1 MKKIAVV
8 EDDRSLRTALAG
20 LLQENGYTPC
30 LIQDFMEADREILES
45 QADLVLLDIILPGTN
60 GQAILRN
67 LRKKSQVPVMMLTSK
82 AEEMDEILAMSYGA
96 DDYITKP
103 YNPTL
108 LLLKI
113 EAIFRRMTPENQKTE
128 VEYREMQVDLLRSTM
143 KYDGQEVVLSKNE
156 ISILYYLM
164 KNKGKIVSRDELMDY
179 LWDCNDFVDD
189 NTLTVNINR
198 LRKRLEEVGLSGVIE
213 TRRRQGYLLV

>member
-8 EDDRSLRTALAG
+8 EDDNSLRTALAG
-20 LLQENGYTPC
+20 VLEENGYTPC
-30 LIQDFMEADREILES
+30 LILDFMKADREILAAE
-45 QADLVLLDIILPGTN
+45 ADLVLLDIILPGTS
-60 GQAILRN
+60 GQEILRN
-67 LRKKSQVPVMMLTSK
+67 LRKNSQIPVIMLTSK
-82 AEEMDEILAMSYGA
+82 NGEMDEILAMSYGA
-96 DDYITKP
+96 DDYMTKP

-113 EAIFRRMTPENQKTE
+113 EAIFRRMTPDQTGTE
-128 VEYREMQVDLLRSTM
+128 LEYKGMRVDLLRSTM
-143 KYDGQEVVLSKNE
+143 KYQEQETVLSKNE
-156 ISILYYLM
+156 ITILYYLM
-164 KNKGKIVSRDELMDY
+164 KNQGKIVSRDELMDY

-198 LRKRLEEVGLSGVIE
+198 LRKRLEEAGLAGVIE

>member
-8 EDDRSLRTALAG
+8 EDDKSLRTALAG

-30 LIQDFMEADREILES
+30 LIQDFMEADREIMES
-45 QADLVLLDIILPGTN
+45 QADLVLLDIILPGTS
-60 GQAILRN
+60 GQEILRN
-67 LRKKSQVPVMMLTSK
+67 LRKNSQIPVIMLTSK
-82 AEEMDEILAMSYGA
+82 TGEMDEILAMSYGA
-96 DDYITKP
+96 DDYVTKP

-113 EAIFRRMTPENQKTE
+113 EAIFRRMTPDQTGTE
-128 VEYREMQVDLLRSTM
+128 LEYKGMRVDLLRSTM
-143 KYDGQEVVLSKNE
+143 KYQEQETVLSKNE
-156 ISILYYLM
+156 ITILYYLM
-164 KNKGKIVSRDELMDY
+164 KNQGKIVSRDELMDY

-198 LRKRLEEVGLSGVIE
+198 LRKRLEEAGLPGVIE

>member
-8 EDDRSLRTALAG
+8 EDDKSLRTALAD

-30 LIQDFMEADREILES
+30 LIQDFMETDREIMES

-128 VEYREMQVDLLRSTM
+128 AEYRGMQVDLLRSTM
-143 KYDGQEVVLSKNE
+143 KYENQEVVLSKNE
-156 ISILYYLM
+156 ISILYYLI

-198 LRKRLEEVGLSGVIE
+198 LRKRLEEAGLSGVIE

>member
-1 MKKIAVV
+1 MKKIAVI
-8 EDDRSLRTALAG
+8 EDDRVLREALAC
-20 LLQENGYTPC
+20 LLRENGYEV
-30 LIQDFMEADREILES
+30 LQIQDFHQVDRQVKES
-45 QADLVLLDIILPGTN
+45 GVDLVLLDIILPGAN
-60 GQAILRN
+60 GQEILRN
-67 LRKKSQVPVMMLTSK
+67 IRKENEVPVLMLTSK
-82 AEEMDEILAMSYGA
+82 TGETDEILAMSYGA
-96 DDYITKP
+96 DDYISKP

-113 EAIFRRMTPENQKTE
+113 EAVFRRTRPANQRE
-128 VEYREMQVDLLRSTM
+128 ELEYRGICINLLRSTM
-143 KYDGQEVVLSKNE
+143 RYQEQEIVLSKNE

-198 LRKRLEEVGLSGVIE
+198 LRRKLEETGLSGVIE
-213 TRRRQGYLLV
+213 TRRKQGYILI

>member
-8 EDDRSLRTALAG
+8 EDDNSLRTALAG
-20 LLQENGYTPC
+20 VLEENGYSPC
-30 LIQDFMEADREILES
+30 LILDFIYADQEILAA
-45 QADLVLLDIILPGTN
+45 QADLVLLDIILPGTS
-60 GQAILRN
+60 GQEILRN
-67 LRKKSQVPVMMLTSK
+67 LRKNSQIPVIMLTSK
-82 AEEMDEILAMSYGA
+82 TGEMDEILAMSYGA
-96 DDYITKP
+96 DDYVTKP

-113 EAIFRRMTPENQKTE
+113 EAIFRRMTPDQTGTE
-128 VEYREMQVDLLRSTM
+128 LEYKGMRVDLLRSTM
-143 KYDGQEVVLSKNE
+143 KYQEQETVLSKNE
-156 ISILYYLM
+156 ITILYYLM
-164 KNKGKIVSRDELMDY
+164 KNQGKIVSRDELMDY

-198 LRKRLEEVGLSGVIE
+198 LRKRLEEAGLPGVIE

>member
-1 MKKIAVV
+1 
-8 EDDRSLRTALAG
+8 
-20 LLQENGYTPC
+20 
-30 LIQDFMEADREILES
+30 
-45 QADLVLLDIILPGTN
+45 
-60 GQAILRN
+60 
-67 LRKKSQVPVMMLTSK
+67 
-82 AEEMDEILAMSYGA
+82 
-96 DDYITKP
+96 
-103 YNPTL
+103 
-108 LLLKI
+108 
-113 EAIFRRMTPENQKTE
+113 
-128 VEYREMQVDLLRSTM
+128 M

-156 ISILYYLM
+156 ISILYYLI

>member
-8 EDDRSLRTALAG
+8 EDDKSLRTALAG

-30 LIQDFMEADREILES
+30 LIQDFMEADREIMES

-82 AEEMDEILAMSYGA
+82 TGEMDEILAMSYGA
-96 DDYITKP
+96 DDYVTKP

-113 EAIFRRMTPENQKTE
+113 EAIFRRMTPDQTGTE
-128 VEYREMQVDLLRSTM
+128 LEYKGMRVDLLRSTM
-143 KYDGQEVVLSKNE
+143 KYQEQETVLSKNE
-156 ISILYYLM
+156 ITILYYLM
-164 KNKGKIVSRDELMDY
+164 KNQGKIVSRDELMDY

-198 LRKRLEEVGLSGVIE
+198 LRKRLEEAGLPGVIE

>member
-8 EDDRSLRTALAG
+8 EDDNSLRTALAG
-20 LLQENGYTPC
+20 VLEENGYTPC
-30 LIQDFMEADREILES
+30 LILDFMKADREILAAE
-45 QADLVLLDIILPGTN
+45 ADLVLLDIILPGTS
-60 GQAILRN
+60 GQEILRN
-67 LRKKSQVPVMMLTSK
+67 LRKNSQIPVIMLTSK
-82 AEEMDEILAMSYGA
+82 NGEMDEILAMSYGA
-96 DDYITKP
+96 DDYMTKP

-113 EAIFRRMTPENQKTE
+113 EAIFRRMTPDQTGTE
-128 VEYREMQVDLLRSTM
+128 LEYKGMRVDLLRSTM
-143 KYDGQEVVLSKNE
+143 KYQEQETVLSKNE
-156 ISILYYLM
+156 ITILYYLM
-164 KNKGKIVSRDELMDY
+164 KNQGKIVSRDELMDY

-198 LRKRLEEVGLSGVIE
+198 LRKRLEEAGLPGVIE

>member
-8 EDDRSLRTALAG
+8 EDDNSLRTALAG
-20 LLQENGYTPC
+20 VLEENGYPPC
-30 LIQDFMEADREILES
+30 LILDFMKADREILAAE
-45 QADLVLLDIILPGTN
+45 ADLVLLDIILPGTS
-60 GQAILRN
+60 GQEILRN
-67 LRKKSQVPVMMLTSK
+67 LRKNSQIPVIMLTSK
-82 AEEMDEILAMSYGA
+82 NGEMDEILAMSYGA
-96 DDYITKP
+96 DDYMTKP

-113 EAIFRRMTPENQKTE
+113 EAIFRRMTPDQTSTE
-128 VEYREMQVDLLRSTM
+128 LEYKGMRVDLLRSTM
-143 KYDGQEVVLSKNE
+143 KYQEQETVLSKNE
-156 ISILYYLM
+156 ITILYYLM
-164 KNKGKIVSRDELMDY
+164 KNQGKIVSRDELMDY

-198 LRKRLEEVGLSGVIE
+198 LRKRLEKAGLPGVIE

>member
-8 EDDRSLRTALAG
+8 EDDNSLRTALAG
-20 LLQENGYTPC
+20 VLEENGYTPC
-30 LIQDFMEADREILES
+30 LILDFMKADREILAAE
-45 QADLVLLDIILPGTN
+45 ADLVLLDIILPGTS
-60 GQAILRN
+60 GQEILRN
-67 LRKKSQVPVMMLTSK
+67 LRKNSQIPVIMLTSK
-82 AEEMDEILAMSYGA
+82 NEEMDEILAMSYGA
-96 DDYITKP
+96 DDYMTKP

-113 EAIFRRMTPENQKTE
+113 EAIFRRMTPDQTGTE
-128 VEYREMQVDLLRSTM
+128 LEYKGMRVDLLRSTM
-143 KYDGQEVVLSKNE
+143 KYQEQETVLSKNE
-156 ISILYYLM
+156 ITILYYLM
-164 KNKGKIVSRDELMDY
+164 KNQGKIVSRDELMDY

-198 LRKRLEEVGLSGVIE
+198 LRKRLEEAGLPGVIE

>member
-8 EDDRSLRTALAG
+8 EDDNSLRTALADV
-20 LLQENGYTPC
+20 LEENGYTPC
-30 LIQDFMEADREILES
+30 LILDFMKADREILAAE
-45 QADLVLLDIILPGTN
+45 ADLVLLDIILPGTS
-60 GQAILRN
+60 GQEILRN
-67 LRKKSQVPVMMLTSK
+67 LRKNSQIPVIMLTSK
-82 AEEMDEILAMSYGA
+82 NGEMDEILAMSYGA
-96 DDYITKP
+96 DDYMTKP

-113 EAIFRRMTPENQKTE
+113 EAIFRRMTPDQTSTE
-128 VEYREMQVDLLRSTM
+128 LEYKGMRVDLLRSTM
-143 KYDGQEVVLSKNE
+143 KYQEQETVLSKNE
-156 ISILYYLM
+156 ITILYYLM
-164 KNKGKIVSRDELMDY
+164 KNQGKIVSRDELMDY

-198 LRKRLEEVGLSGVIE
+198 LRKRLEEAGLAGVIE

>member
-8 EDDRSLRTALAG
+8 EDDNSLRTALAG
-20 LLQENGYTPC
+20 VLEENGYTPC
-30 LIQDFMEADREILES
+30 LILDFMKADREILAAE
-45 QADLVLLDIILPGTN
+45 ADLVLLDIILPGTS
-60 GQAILRN
+60 GQEILRN
-67 LRKKSQVPVMMLTSK
+67 LRKNSQIPVIMLTSK
-82 AEEMDEILAMSYGA
+82 NEEMDEILAMSYGA
-96 DDYITKP
+96 DDYMTKP

-113 EAIFRRMTPENQKTE
+113 EAIFRRMTPDQTSTE
-128 VEYREMQVDLLRSTM
+128 LEYKGMRVDLLRSTM
-143 KYDGQEVVLSKNE
+143 KYQEQETVLSKNE
-156 ISILYYLM
+156 ITILYYLM
-164 KNKGKIVSRDELMDY
+164 KNQGKIVSRDELMDY

-198 LRKRLEEVGLSGVIE
+198 LRKRLEKAGLPGVIE

>member
-1 MKKIAVV
+1 MNA
-8 EDDRSLRTALAG
+8 S
-20 LLQENGYTPC
+20 
-30 LIQDFMEADREILES
+30 
-45 QADLVLLDIILPGTN
+45 ADLSILSLLTHASVVVQAVLAILIILR
-60 GQAILRN
+60 IL
-67 LRKKSQVPVMMLTSK
+67 SQVPVMMLTSK

-128 VEYREMQVDLLRSTM
+128 VEYRGMQVDLLRRTM
-143 KYDGQEVVLSKNE
+143 KYDGQEEELSKNE
-156 ISILYYLM
+156 ISIIYYLM

>member
-8 EDDRSLRTALAG
+8 EDDNSLRTALAG
-20 LLQENGYTPC
+20 VLEENGYTPC
-30 LIQDFMEADREILES
+30 LILDFMKADQEILAAE
-45 QADLVLLDIILPGTN
+45 ADLVLLDIILPGTS
-60 GQAILRN
+60 GQEILRN
-67 LRKKSQVPVMMLTSK
+67 LRKNSQIPVIMLTSK
-82 AEEMDEILAMSYGA
+82 NGEMDEILAMSYGA
-96 DDYITKP
+96 DDYMTKP

-113 EAIFRRMTPENQKTE
+113 EAIFRRMTPDQTSTE
-128 VEYREMQVDLLRSTM
+128 LEYKGMRVDLLRSTM
-143 KYDGQEVVLSKNE
+143 KYQEQETVLSKNE
-156 ISILYYLM
+156 ITILYYLM
-164 KNKGKIVSRDELMDY
+164 KNQGKIVSRDELMDY

-198 LRKRLEEVGLSGVIE
+198 LRKRLEEAGLAGVIE

>member
-8 EDDRSLRTALAG
+8 EDDNSLRTALTG
-20 LLQENGYTPC
+20 VLEENGYTPC
-30 LIQDFMEADREILES
+30 LILDFMKADQEILAAE
-45 QADLVLLDIILPGTN
+45 ADLVLLDIILPGTS
-60 GQAILRN
+60 GQEILRN
-67 LRKKSQVPVMMLTSK
+67 LRKNSQIPVIMLTSK
-82 AEEMDEILAMSYGA
+82 NGEMDEILAMSYGA
-96 DDYITKP
+96 DDYMTKP

-113 EAIFRRMTPENQKTE
+113 EAIFRRMTPDQTSTE
-128 VEYREMQVDLLRSTM
+128 LEYKGMRVDLLRSTM
-143 KYDGQEVVLSKNE
+143 KYQEQETVLSKNE
-156 ISILYYLM
+156 ITILYYLM
-164 KNKGKIVSRDELMDY
+164 KNQGKIVSRDELMDY

-198 LRKRLEEVGLSGVIE
+198 LRKRLEEAGLPGVIE

>member
-8 EDDRSLRTALAG
+8 EDDRSLRTAFAG

-30 LIQDFMEADREILES
+30 LIQNFMEADREILES
-45 QADLVLLDIILPGTN
+45 QADLVLLDIILPGTS
-60 GQAILRN
+60 GQEILRN
-67 LRKKSQVPVMMLTSK
+67 LRKNSQIPVIMLTSK
-82 AEEMDEILAMSYGA
+82 TGEMDEILAMSYGA
-96 DDYITKP
+96 DDYVTKP

-113 EAIFRRMTPENQKTE
+113 EAIFRRMTPDQTGTE
-128 VEYREMQVDLLRSTM
+128 LEYKGMRVDLLRSTM
-143 KYDGQEVVLSKNE
+143 KYKEQETVLSKNE
-156 ISILYYLM
+156 ITILYYLM
-164 KNKGKIVSRDELMDY
+164 KNQGKIVSRDELMDY

-198 LRKRLEEVGLSGVIE
+198 LRKRLEEAGLPGVIE